1 MIVNG
6 SHTLTITTK
15 LSILDACSGSC
26 HVSERLLSIKL
37 ANCILLYCNL
47 VFRVLK
53 TSYPSQ
59 ELHVQRYQ

>member
-15 LSILDACSGSC
+15 LSILDACSGPC
-26 HVSERLLSIKL
+26 HVSKRLLSIKL
-37 ANCILLYCNL
+37 SELYFARLQL

-59 ELHVQRYQ
+59 ELYVQRYQ